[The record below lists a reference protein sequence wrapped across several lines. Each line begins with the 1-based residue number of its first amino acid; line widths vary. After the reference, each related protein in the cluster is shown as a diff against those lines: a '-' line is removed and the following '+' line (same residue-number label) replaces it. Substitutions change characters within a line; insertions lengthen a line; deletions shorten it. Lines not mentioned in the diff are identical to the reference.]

1 MGPGA
6 GGLALKEVQDGGLP
20 CGSIKASAE
29 GGLETAKRFKVPGQL
44 REARRAAAMEQGN
57 PPSCAGNTKNATP
70 RTPRKTKKK
79 AHQTMSPLDAI
90 KQKITSR

>member
-1 MGPGA
+1 MTMNGGLGLGA
-6 GGLALKEVQDGGLP
+6 WDLALKEVQDGGLP

-29 GGLETAKRFKVPGQL
+29 GGLETAKRFKAPGQL

-57 PPSCAGNTKNATP
+57 PPSCAGNA
-70 RTPRKTKKK
+70 KTKKK
-79 AHQTMSPLDAI
+79 AHQTMSPLDTI